1 MNDQTLM
8 PFGKYKNTPM
18 ANVPDSYLLWLY
30 NRIMMKSESGQP
42 LNQDESRILSYIED
56 YGVENLNKD

>member
-1 MNDQTLM
+1 MNDQTPM
-8 PFGKYKNTPM
+8 PFGKYKDTPM

>member
-1 MNDQTLM
+1 MKDQDLM
-8 PFGKYKNTPM
+8 PFGKYKDTPM

-30 NRIMMKSESGQP
+30 NRIMMKQESGQP

-56 YGVENLNKD
+56 YGVENLQP